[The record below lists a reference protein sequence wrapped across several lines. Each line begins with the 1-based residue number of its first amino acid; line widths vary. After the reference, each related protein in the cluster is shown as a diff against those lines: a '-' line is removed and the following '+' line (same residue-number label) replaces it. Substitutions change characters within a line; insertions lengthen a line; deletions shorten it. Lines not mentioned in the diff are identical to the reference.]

1 MCKRKI
7 AASFLTVVC
16 ALLFA
21 ACGSNAANGADA
33 QEAAA
38 IPRQKE
44 LASKAIV
51 VYYSATGR
59 TKEAAEAVAAAVRA
73 DIFALEPQEPY
84 TDADLNYRDEGSR
97 VVREHNDPARH
108 TSLVQ
113 ETPVRFA
120 DADVIFLGYPIWWG
134 DASWVVEDF
143 VRHNDFTGKTV
154 IPFATSYS
162 SPLGASAEHLAEIAG
177 TGNWQEGICFDQGMT
192 KEKVMDWAKSL
203 HLNAMRQ

>member
-38 IPRQKE
+38 IPRQKDP
-44 LASKAIV
+44 ASKAIV

-73 DIFALEPQEPY
+73 DRSSIGMGTVSYTHLTLPTTPY
-84 TDADLNYRDEGSR
+84 
-97 VVREHNDPARH
+97 V
-108 TSLVQ
+108 
-113 ETPVRFA
+113 
-120 DADVIFLGYPIWWG
+120 
-134 DASWVVEDF
+134 
-143 VRHNDFTGKTV
+143 
-154 IPFATSYS
+154 
-162 SPLGASAEHLAEIAG
+162 
-177 TGNWQEGICFDQGMT
+177 
-192 KEKVMDWAKSL
+192 
-203 HLNAMRQ
+203 

>member
-73 DIFALEPQEPY
+73 DIFALEPQEPI
-84 TDADLNYRDEGSR
+84 S
-97 VVREHNDPARH
+97 
-108 TSLVQ
+108 
-113 ETPVRFA
+113 
-120 DADVIFLGYPIWWG
+120 I
-134 DASWVVEDF
+134 
-143 VRHNDFTGKTV
+143 TV
-154 IPFATSYS
+154 
-162 SPLGASAEHLAEIAG
+162 
-177 TGNWQEGICFDQGMT
+177 T
-192 KEKVMDWAKSL
+192 KEAASCASTTTLRAIRLLCRRPPCALRMPMSYFLDTPFGGVMPRGWLRILSGTTILRA
-203 HLNAMRQ
+203 RQLSRLRHRTLRPSAQVQSILLK